1 MRGRGR
7 GFGVFLRLRWISNK
21 LGNRLALKSQ
31 SVISAAFGLQ
41 VM

>member
-7 GFGVFLRLRWISNK
+7 GFGVFLGLLWTSSK